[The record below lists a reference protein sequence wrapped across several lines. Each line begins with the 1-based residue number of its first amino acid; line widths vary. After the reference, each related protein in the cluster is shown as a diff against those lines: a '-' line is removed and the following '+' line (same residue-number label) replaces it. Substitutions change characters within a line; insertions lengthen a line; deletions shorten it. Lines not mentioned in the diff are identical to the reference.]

1 MIVDVDVV
9 IPTLGTS
16 SLTKVISNL
25 NAGNFKPKKIICV
38 TYKNSLYKIKNV
50 RNVKIITSF
59 IKNQV
64 YQRNLGF
71 KYVTSKFVMQ
81 LDDDV
86 YLNKNTLKNL
96 YLEIQKKID
105 KNVMGPNY
113 SSKVSVKKEFF
124 LDFIKNLYHY
134 LICGSKWS
142 EKKYG
147 KISPLTVSFPIFFP
161 KKKIIET
168 EWLPGGCAIYNSK
181 LLKSNTGKF
190 NFKGKSFCEDI
201 FFSLQRKKKYIKHYA
216 VTSALAY
223 HKNNYNLDFQSFL
236 SEMKIRKAILKDNF
250 VLKLR
255 FFIWALLELILRLI
269 RTYRNL
275 YFNKNKI

>member
-1 MIVDVDVV
+1 
-9 IPTLGTS
+9 
-16 SLTKVISNL
+16 
-25 NAGNFKPKKIICV
+25 
-38 TYKNSLYKIKNV
+38 
-50 RNVKIITSF
+50 
-59 IKNQV
+59 
-64 YQRNLGF
+64 
-71 KYVTSKFVMQ
+71 MQ

-96 YLEIQKKID
+96 YLEIQKKKD

-134 LICGSKWS
+134 LICGSKWG

-147 KISPLTVSFPIFFP
+147 KISPLTVSFPILFS

-181 LLKSNTGKF
+181 LLKVNNGKF

-201 FFSLQRKKKYIKHYA
+201 FFSLLRKKKYIKHYA

-223 HKNNYNLDFQSFL
+223 HKNNYNLDFQSYL

-250 VLKLR
+250 ALKLR